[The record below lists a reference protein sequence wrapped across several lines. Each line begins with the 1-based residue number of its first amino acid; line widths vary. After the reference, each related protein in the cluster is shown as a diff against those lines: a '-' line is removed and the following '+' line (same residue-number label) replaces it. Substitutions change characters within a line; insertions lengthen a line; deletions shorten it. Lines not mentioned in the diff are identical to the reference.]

1 MARPGGSSTDLVRSR
16 SDGYETGIID
26 ETAHDIP
33 ADARALL
40 QPRNVIHL
48 ALVLV
53 QTFAN
58 EQLWTHAGPCL
69 LYGPLTSRD
78 GLWAEELPQNRLH
91 LRIVPKNLLGAM
103 WLQYARSIDGKKDYR
118 QCRQCGKWFEL
129 SLEANRPTRLFCED
143 ACRYKF
149 YRERIAAAQKLHFE
163 GVTTEAIAQRL
174 ETDTATVEGWIVR
187 PAPRQRRAVT
197 HVANGH
203 PSISSQRAA
212 RLTPAALGNGTAGEG
227 S

>member
-1 MARPGGSSTDLVRSR
+1 MLALRAIDIARWPCGPKNCRKT
-16 SDGYETGIID
+16 
-26 ETAHDIP
+26 DIP
-33 ADARALL
+33 ENCPEKPPGRHVAIAHG
-40 QPRNVIHL
+40 RN
-48 ALVLV
+48 
-53 QTFAN
+53 
-58 EQLWTHAGPCL
+58 
-69 LYGPLTSRD
+69 Y
-78 GLWAEELPQNRLH
+78 
-91 LRIVPKNLLGAM
+91 
-103 WLQYARSIDGKKDYR
+103 YR

-197 HVANGH
+197 H
-203 PSISSQRAA
+203 
-212 RLTPAALGNGTAGEG
+212 T
-227 S
+227 